1 MYLSVKKAFSVRPE
15 QAVATAI
22 TKVVIPKV
30 EWIGTKAARKEAVAD
45 SQHNKRIKLKNPTTN
60 CKRKNLLIIRYI
72 PLTF

>member
-30 EWIGTKAARKEAVAD
+30 E
-45 SQHNKRIKLKNPTTN
+45 
-60 CKRKNLLIIRYI
+60 
-72 PLTF
+72 